1 MKTGVGVNGLVGML
15 HIGSVRHAGF
25 ELVKK
30 SSGANEEYFHGSVF
44 VGIYTRSNI
53 TRMPQNPDKQMQPQ
67 MEKQIVRTDQAPAPI
82 GPYSQAVSVH
92 NMLFVSGQVAIDP
105 RTGEFVVTDIRSEA
119 ELVMANIKAIL
130 DKAGFQ
136 FSHVVKSTIFLSD
149 MNNFKDVNEIY
160 GAAFPTNPPAR
171 ETVQVSRLPKDANVE
186 ISVIAV
192 K

>member
-1 MKTGVGVNGLVGML
+1 MRETQT
-15 HIGSVRHAGF
+15 HH
-25 ELVKK
+25 
-30 SSGANEEYFHGSVF
+30 
-44 VGIYTRSNI
+44 
-53 TRMPQNPDKQMQPQ
+53 Q
-67 MEKQIVRTDQAPAPI
+67 MEKQIVRTDKAPAPV
-82 GPYSQAVSVH
+82 GPYSQAVLIN

-105 RTGEFVVTDIRSEA
+105 QTSEFVVTNIRSEA
-119 ELVMANIKAIL
+119 ELVMANLKAIL
-130 DKAGFQ
+130 DKAGFN

-160 GAAFPTNPPAR
+160 GAFFPTNPPAR